1 MLRLKHRDG
10 EMELRAPAHFAL
22 DPDAPTVSLDQ
33 MLGDR
38 KAEARAADFTGPR
51 HVNAVET
58 LKDARL
64 VHLGDADPGVGD
76 GEGDFLPIGGGGY
89 HDLAARDRKSTRLN
103 SSHGYISYAVF
114 CLKKKK

>member
-64 VHLGDADPGVGD
+64 VHLGVADPGVGA
-76 GEGDFLPIGGGGY
+76 GEGDFLPFGEAGY
-89 HDLAARDRKSTRLN
+89 QILAAGRGEWKGVVRRVL
-103 SSHGYISYAVF
+103 
-114 CLKKKK
+114 